1 MDATS
6 EATKD
11 FFSADQFEHYMQEWS
26 KQNEDR
32 EAVYCR
38 LLQSLKNAIKEIDH
52 LRMNLESEIT
62 SRRQYQMQNYDLEA
76 RNKDYDRQAS
86 SNPYVIVLV
95 DGDGAKFEDSL
106 IRDAESGG
114 SKAAN
119 ALKKQVDRHLRGTSL
134 EHGVD
139 VFARVYANFHGLG
152 KVLRQ
157 SGLIRYIDDLQK
169 FARGFTNTRPGF
181 DVVDVDYGKENADSK
196 IRHLLKWHYMDSR
209 CKKIFLVVC
218 HDAGYVHDLRPLLDE
233 NSDRIVLVETTPAEP
248 AFESLGLSV
257 TQFEDVF
264 RDAPLEPG
272 AGLHTPSSPVQK
284 APNQLAGA
292 TPSQRSAVAGAQP
305 ERHGSVEQRSGS
317 YAKVCGDNRHQNIV
331 LSKGNKRRPLV
342 INLNED
348 GNRIDASIQN
358 AFNAE
363 TRATYRQKLAK
374 AKKGAFCNRHYLQNG
389 CEWGPNCIMEHAMEL
404 TLEELDFHRFKAR
417 TGPCPYGPTCT
428 DMHCSRGHHCPLDPS
443 CERRDCQFRRSGFGD
458 LHLSREKMKAV
469 KRMVEGASFPE
480 QI

>member
-1 MDATS
+1 M
-6 EATKD
+6 
-11 FFSADQFEHYMQEWS
+11 
-26 KQNEDR
+26 
-32 EAVYCR
+32 
-38 LLQSLKNAIKEIDH
+38 
-52 LRMNLESEIT
+52 
-62 SRRQYQMQNYDLEA
+62 
-76 RNKDYDRQAS
+76 
-86 SNPYVIVLV
+86 
-95 DGDGAKFEDSL
+95 
-106 IRDAESGG
+106 
-114 SKAAN
+114 
-119 ALKKQVDRHLRGTSL
+119 RGTSL

-196 IRHLLKWHYMDSR
+196 IRREHCERAHFCQLILTLEAPDLLKWHYMDSR

-331 LSKGNKRRPLV
+331 LSKGNKRRPMV

-443 CERRDCQFRRSGFGD
+443 CERRDCQFRRSEFGD

-469 KRMVEGASFPE
+469 YVMMLPNCRIYAELDHRKRMVEGASFPE